1 MTVHA
6 ETQRSETDPRI
17 LQYYRDL
24 DALQMTTAATNLSPQ
39 AIAGI
44 AATQEQWAKIRDTY
58 GLLTAH
64 EASIAA
70 GARGKH
76 STLAVDRRRQHRL
89 MATRRGNA
97 LMFPGFQ
104 FKHGHVLPAVERV
117 AQAAAELEVPE
128 DDALLWFLGP
138 TTQFADQA
146 APVQH
151 LEDPSAVEEAF
162 INHFGVEW

>member
-1 MTVHA
+1 MVPA
-6 ETQRSETDPRI
+6 DDARI
-17 LQYYRDL
+17 RQYYRDL
-24 DALQMTTAATNLSPQ
+24 DALQATAATTDLSPQ

-44 AATQEQWAKIRDTY
+44 AATQEEWAKIRDTY

-64 EASIAA
+64 EAAIAA

-76 STLAVDRRRQHRL
+76 STMAVDRRRQHRL
-89 MATRRGNA
+89 MATKRGNA

-117 AQAAAELEVPE
+117 AQAAADLGVPE
-128 DDALLWFLGP
+128 DEALLWFLGP
-138 TTQFADQA
+138 TTQFADEA

-151 LEDPSAVEEAF
+151 LDNPSAVEDTF